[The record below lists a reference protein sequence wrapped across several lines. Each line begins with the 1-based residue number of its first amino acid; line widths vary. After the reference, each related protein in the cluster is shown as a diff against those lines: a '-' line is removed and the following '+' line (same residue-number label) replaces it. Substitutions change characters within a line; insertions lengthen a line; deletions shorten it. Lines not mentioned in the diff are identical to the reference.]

1 MLLVE
6 EELSI
11 TNERCAKMTHQ
22 VRNNITI
29 TPGSKL
35 VIRQTLPQLFMVV
48 NLSIHLTFNTNPT
61 NIKKKK
67 NYLNSSSPVYL
78 MKTKLKDPENE
89 SLERKKL
96 VIEYTK
102 VI

>member
-1 MLLVE
+1 MLLVG

-11 TNERCAKMTHQ
+11 TNERCGKMTHQ

-48 NLSIHLTFNTNPT
+48 NLSIHLMFNTNPT

-67 NYLNSSSPVYL
+67 K
-78 MKTKLKDPENE
+78 KT
-89 SLERKKL
+89 
-96 VIEYTK
+96 I
-102 VI
+102 